1 MRVYFEIMII
11 LPMLVMCYQLYC
23 FSVSSVGR
31 EKQERCQSLGITF
44 MTFGI
49 FAMVFKSAPL
59 AFFGLILMMFGFRLL
74 AKGLDRLD
82 KTTFIDQYRDDNPV
96 EQEIIGKKIE
106 E

>member
-11 LPMLVMCYQLYC
+11 LPLLVMCYQLYC

-49 FAMVFKSAPL
+49 VAMALKSAPL

-74 AKGLDRLD
+74 AKGLDRMD
-82 KTTFIDQYRDDNPV
+82 KTTFIDQYQDDNPV
-96 EQEIIGKKIE
+96 EHD
-106 E
+106 

>member
-49 FAMVFKSAPL
+49 VAMALKSAPL

-74 AKGLDRLD
+74 AKGLDRMD
-82 KTTFIDQYRDDNPV
+82 KTTFIDQYQDDNPV

>member
-11 LPMLVMCYQLYC
+11 LPLLVMCYQLYC
-23 FSVSSVGR
+23 FSVSSEGR
-31 EKQERCQSLGITF
+31 EKQERCQSLGVAF

-74 AKGLDRLD
+74 AKGLDRMD
-82 KTTFIDQYRDDNPV
+82 KTTFIDQYQDDNPV
-96 EQEIIGKKIE
+96 EHD
-106 E
+106 

>member
-11 LPMLVMCYQLYC
+11 LPLLVMCYQLYC

-49 FAMVFKSAPL
+49 VAMALKSAPL

-82 KTTFIDQYRDDNPV
+82 KDTYIDRYRDDSQVDHEGNNR
-96 EQEIIGKKIE
+96 KTDR
-106 E
+106 